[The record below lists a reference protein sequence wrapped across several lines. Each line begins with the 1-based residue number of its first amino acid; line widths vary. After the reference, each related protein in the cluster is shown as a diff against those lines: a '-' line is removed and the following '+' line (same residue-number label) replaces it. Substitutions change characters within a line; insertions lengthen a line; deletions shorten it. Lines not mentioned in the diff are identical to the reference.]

1 MWTTGSYDPELDLVF
16 IGTANTYNA
25 STLIEPQAGKGDSA
39 DALYTNST
47 PALDPDT
54 GELVWY
60 FQHFPGDLW
69 DLDWAFERM
78 IVALP
83 TSVGEKKV
91 VVTVGKLGI
100 FDVLDAKTGD
110 YLFSY
115 DMGLQDVVEKIDPET
130 GRKTARQSATPRVDS
145 SVFVCP
151 SSLGVRNWPAT
162 AFDPIHK
169 ILYTPVSEACM
180 DVLYEP
186 GKGMDTG
193 WVHKVRPDSDGM
205 IGGVAGLDLNNKK
218 IVWSLRYRASGSSA
232 ILTTGGG
239 LVMEGTSDRWFRAF
253 DNATGETLWQIRL
266 DGVPN
271 SFPISFS
278 VDGTQYIAVTAGGGG
293 IHDTFWRPF
302 NPEIKSPA
310 DATTLWVFKLN

>member
-1 MWTTGSYDPELDLVF
+1 MNQAVTAGTARRWKTVSGRLCGLPGSYDPELDLVF

-115 DMGLQDVVEKIDPET
+115 DMGLAGCCGKDRSRNRPEDSASKCDT
-130 GRKTARQSATPRVDS
+130 QS
-145 SVFVCP
+145 
-151 SSLGVRNWPAT
+151 
-162 AFDPIHK
+162 
-169 ILYTPVSEACM
+169 
-180 DVLYEP
+180 
-186 GKGMDTG
+186 
-193 WVHKVRPDSDGM
+193 
-205 IGGVAGLDLNNKK
+205 
-218 IVWSLRYRASGSSA
+218 
-232 ILTTGGG
+232 
-239 LVMEGTSDRWFRAF
+239 
-253 DNATGETLWQIRL
+253 
-266 DGVPN
+266 
-271 SFPISFS
+271 
-278 VDGTQYIAVTAGGGG
+278 
-293 IHDTFWRPF
+293 
-302 NPEIKSPA
+302 
-310 DATTLWVFKLN
+310 